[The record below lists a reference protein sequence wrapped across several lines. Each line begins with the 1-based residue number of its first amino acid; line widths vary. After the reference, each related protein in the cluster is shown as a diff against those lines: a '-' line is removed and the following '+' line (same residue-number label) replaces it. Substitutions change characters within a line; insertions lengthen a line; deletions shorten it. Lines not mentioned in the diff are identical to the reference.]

1 MNNKLSV
8 WQKIAITITTF
19 MLLIFTLV
27 PSAALAA
34 GATLTSTNANLSETK
49 IRNTNTAT
57 ITLQLSGE
65 TWTSSFTDE
74 KKLLLV
80 DSFIPLSDAGQWEA
94 IKSNLKK
101 KINLNKITRTN
112 NEITINIPRIPDFK
126 LTGNQTL
133 LITVPPQL
141 LENAV
146 DSLTTTIEILSSTK
160 IAVESQTLSQ
170 EDLFK
175 GGKTIKVTAI
185 NTEWKEN
192 IASNTVN
199 REKLLGWFDWAKVG
213 IDVNVINARA
223 NVERTDDHTVTITL
237 PSMSAFKL
245 KNTDLTFQVADAQKG
260 SLTVEPI
267 EVRDTILA
275 TTILESP
282 LATAKVTGLTK
293 LTEFDIAKDGNT
305 FSVTLTND
313 QWISNIANKGKTGMS
328 VVDTNGNQ
336 FVISKIVRASDKEIL
351 VSLDAYKAPISA
363 DTEVSL
369 TIPANLLTLSTSPI
383 ENVPAFSIVKVKTN
397 LSGTATQSFDVV
409 DITKGKK
416 TIVVDVV
423 NARFHTG
430 QPVINFKN
438 MLSGPTEIINNITEK
453 DIKVTSNKVTFT
465 VPAVPGFAG
474 GPDISVSIPVGL
486 LESVNNVIQVGT
498 VKVGQVATSTIS
510 PANIMEADI
519 VKGRTFTI
527 TLDGAEWDP
536 TIATNKSKQSALI
549 KGFSTLDQTNE
560 WSKVTTALKAS
571 GTFTLLN
578 STQLRVTMPAVSNY
592 AIIRPQD
599 ILIKVPKTVL
609 KNSKVDI
616 ELTRGINIGIPSLSG
631 KMTFDQFLAGELTGD
646 MIKNARLIVPK
657 KQVETIYVN
666 TVEVPSG
673 DASKI
678 NRITTIEITTDS
690 LAKKVDITI
699 GGSTKSVTGSNK
711 FLFVYQNLPVDSEM
725 SIKAF
730 AKVTDTMP
738 IQSAIFK
745 KIGKGSKLYNELPKK
760 DISGSYSLYQLL
772 TDKSLLKDI
781 LKYYPVND
789 LTVES

>member
-19 MLLIFTLV
+19 MLLFFTLV

-34 GATLTSTNANLSETK
+34 GATLTSINANLSETN
-49 IRNTNTAT
+49 IRNTGDS
-57 ITLQLSGE
+57 ITLQLAGE
-65 TWTSSFTDE
+65 AWTKSFTDE
-74 KKLLLV
+74 KKLLLI
-80 DSFIPLSDAGQWEA
+80 DSFIPLSDADQWEA

-101 KINLNKITRTN
+101 KVNLNKITITN
-112 NEITINIPRIPDFK
+112 TEITIKIPRTPDFK
-126 LTGNQTL
+126 LSGNQSL

-146 DSLTTTIEILSSTK
+146 DSLTTTVDILSSTK

-170 EDLFK
+170 ADLFQ
-175 GGKTIKVTAI
+175 GGKTIKITAT
-185 NTEWKEN
+185 NTEWIGN
-192 IASNTVN
+192 VASNTVN

-223 NVERTDDHTVTITL
+223 NVVLTDTHTVTITL
-237 PSMSAFKL
+237 PPMTAFKL
-245 KNTDLTFQVADAQKG
+245 KNNELTFQVADAQKG
-260 SLTVEPI
+260 NLTVEPI
-267 EVRDTILA
+267 EVRDAILA
-275 TTILESP
+275 ATILESP

-313 QWISNIANKGKTGMS
+313 QWISNIANKGITGLT
-328 VVDTNGNQ
+328 VTDTNGNT

-351 VSLDAYKAPISA
+351 VSLAAFTSPISA
-363 DTEVSL
+363 DSEVSL
-369 TIPANLLTLSTSPI
+369 TIPANLLTISTSPL
-383 ENVPAFSIVKVKTN
+383 ENVPAFSIVKVKTT

-423 NARFHTG
+423 NARFHIG

-438 MLSGPTEIINNITEK
+438 MLSGSTEIIDKITEK

-474 GPDISVSIPVGL
+474 GPDISVFIPVGL

-510 PANIMEADI
+510 PANVMEADI
-519 VKGRTFTI
+519 VNGRTFTI

-536 TIATNKSKQSALI
+536 TIATNKSKQSALV

-571 GTFTLLN
+571 GTYTLIN
-578 STQLRVTMPAVSNY
+578 ANQLRITVPAVSNY
-592 AIIRPQD
+592 AIIRPQN
-599 ILIKVPKTVL
+599 ISIKIPKTAL

-616 ELTRGINIGIPSLSG
+616 ELTRGITIQIPSLSG
-631 KMTFDQFLAGELTGD
+631 KMTFDQFLGGELTGD
-646 MIKNARLIVPK
+646 IVKSARLIVPK

-678 NRITTIEITTDS
+678 NRITTIEITTGS

-699 GGSTKSVTGSNK
+699 DGTTKSVTGSNK

-730 AKVTDTMP
+730 AKDTDTMP
-738 IQSAIFK
+738 IQSAVFK

-772 TDKSLLKDI
+772 MDKSLLKDI

-789 LTVES
+789 LTVEI